1 LLTLTDLTQ
10 RTADLLQDPQGVRW
24 LPAEVERYLFD
35 SQHEFIR
42 LSGFPRMT
50 SSVQIAAGTTEFAR
64 PANPPLLEL
73 VKARISGSSIE
84 VPIVTSAVLDES
96 QALNGV
102 NIGTNWRTDYGSI
115 RAIVLDSASAS
126 HFRVWPTPNATAP
139 LFHSSLMK
147 SLRFNPIPQG
157 DGSMLLQPM
166 SVPFQLS
173 NLFSQANIDF
183 EGPVDAPR
191 NAINFNGLNT
201 PMIGSAYHEYLVY
214 GAAEKAYL
222 KENELRNV
230 EKAGLFR
237 QKFLEGV
244 KQALQKEQQN
254 TLTRNVGANK
264 KRMKVARAW

>member
-1 LLTLTDLTQ
+1 MLTLTDLTQ

-24 LPAEVERYLFD
+24 KSAEVERYLFD

-42 LSGFPRMT
+42 LSGYPRAT
-50 SSVQIAAGTTEFAR
+50 SSVEITADDPEFAR
-64 PANPPLLEL
+64 PTNPPLLEL
-73 VKARISGSSIE
+73 VKARIAGSTIE
-84 VPIVTSAVLDES
+84 VPIISPAVLDES
-96 QALNGV
+96 QSLNGV
-102 NIGTNWRTDYGSI
+102 AIGPNWRTDYGSI
-115 RAIVLDSASAS
+115 RAIVLNYASADT
-126 HFRVWPTPNATAP
+126 FRVWPTPNTTAP

-157 DGSMLLQPM
+157 DGTMLLQPM

-173 NLFSQANIDF
+173 NLFARASIDF

-214 GAAEKAYL
+214 GAAEKCYL

-244 KQALQKEQQN
+244 KQALQKEGQN
-254 TLTRNVGANK
+254 TLTRNVGVNK
-264 KRMKVARAW
+264 KRMRVSRVW

>member
-1 LLTLTDLTQ
+1 
-10 RTADLLQDPQGVRW
+10 
-24 LPAEVERYLFD
+24 
-35 SQHEFIR
+35 
-42 LSGFPRMT
+42 
-50 SSVQIAAGTTEFAR
+50 
-64 PANPPLLEL
+64 
-73 VKARISGSSIE
+73 
-84 VPIVTSAVLDES
+84 AVLDES
-96 QALNGV
+96 QSLNGV
-102 NIGTNWRTDYGSI
+102 AIGSNWRTDYGSI
-115 RAIVLDSASAS
+115 RAIVLNYASADT
-126 HFRVWPTPNATAP
+126 FRVWPTPTATAP

-157 DGSMLLQPM
+157 DGTMLLQPM
-166 SVPFQLS
+166 S
-173 NLFSQANIDF
+173 IEF

-244 KQALQKEQQN
+244 KQALQKEGQN
-254 TLTRNVGANK
+254 TLTRNAGANK
-264 KRMKVARAW
+264 KRMRVARYW